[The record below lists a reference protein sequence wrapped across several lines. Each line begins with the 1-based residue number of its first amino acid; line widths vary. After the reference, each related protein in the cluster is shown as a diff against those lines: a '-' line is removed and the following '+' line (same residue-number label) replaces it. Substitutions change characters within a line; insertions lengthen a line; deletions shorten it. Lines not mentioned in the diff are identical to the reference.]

1 MNGGKLG
8 YRDENI
14 GHVYVMLNPSI
25 PGVVKIGRTRD
36 QTRARARQ
44 LYSTGVPKEFIVLWQ
59 EFVHDSD
66 KVEQEIHERFKDL
79 RVNPR
84 REFFEVEPQQAIRTL
99 MEVARP
105 YFFDLSEKSRRIA
118 ITDELRARF
127 GLDLRPDMVAVNVA
141 EAELGGMFLEVV
153 QIPSDRRN
161 KKQLV
166 DYVDLEVLGE
176 GFAFRQSLDEVAK
189 KVVGLDPLSIAMV
202 TDLFTDEAGLRVWE
216 ESQHSEG

>member
-1 MNGGKLG
+1 MG
-8 YRDENI
+8 YRDENV
-14 GHVYVMLNPSI
+14 GHVYVMINPAI

-59 EFVHDSD
+59 EYVHHSD

-99 MEVARP
+99 MDVARP
-105 YFFDLSEKSRRIA
+105 YFFDLSEKSPRID
-118 ITDELRARF
+118 ITNELRAKF
-127 GLDLRPDMVAVNVA
+127 GPSLRPDITAVNVA
-141 EAELGGMFLEVV
+141 KAELGGMFLEVV
-153 QIPSDRRN
+153 QIPSDRKN

>member
-1 MNGGKLG
+1 VS

-14 GHVYVMLNPSI
+14 GHVYVMLNPAM

-44 LYSTGVPKEFIVLWQ
+44 LYSTGVPKKFVVLWQ
-59 EFVHDSD
+59 EVVHDSD
-66 KVEQEIHERFKDL
+66 KVEQEVHERFKDL

-118 ITDELRARF
+118 ITDELRARL
-127 GLDLRPDMVAVNVA
+127 GPDMRSDIVAVNVA

-153 QIPSDRRN
+153 RVPSDRKN
-161 KKQLV
+161 KKQLI
-166 DYVDLEVLGE
+166 DYVDLGGLGE
-176 GFAFRQSLDEVAK
+176 GFTFRQSLDAVAK
-189 KVVGLDPLSIAMV
+189 KIAGLDPLSIAMV
-202 TDLFTDEAGLRVWE
+202 TDLLTDDANRRVWD
-216 ESQHSEG
+216 ESQGTEK

>member
-1 MNGGKLG
+1 
-8 YRDENI
+8 
-14 GHVYVMLNPSI
+14 MLNPAQ

-36 QTRARARQ
+36 QTRERARQ
-44 LYSTGVPKEFIVLWQ
+44 LYSTGVPREFIVLWQ

-79 RVNPR
+79 RVNPK
-84 REFFEVEPQQAIRTL
+84 REFFAVEPQQAIRTL
-99 MEVARP
+99 MEVARR

-127 GLDLRPDMVAVNVA
+127 GLDLRPDIVAVNVA

-153 QIPSDRRN
+153 RIPSDRKK

-166 DYVDLEVLGE
+166 DYVDLDGLGDM
-176 GFAFRQSLDEVAK
+176 FTFRQTLGEVAK
-189 KVVGLDPLSIAMV
+189 KVVGLDPLSIAMGSDLL
-202 TDLFTDEAGLRVWE
+202 TDDAGRRLWD
-216 ESQHSEG
+216 ESQRTEE